1 MKETLNYGKWKKK
14 ELTLEKESII
24 KAQYRVGL
32 KNKNLTDFLDEA
44 YKRER
49 ENNYD

>member
-1 MKETLNYGKWKKK
+1 MENGKK
-14 ELTLEKESII
+14 EITLEKESMI
-24 KAQYRVGL
+24 KAQYGVGL

-49 ENNYD
+49 KNNYE